1 MDIFEGQG
9 IILAPTVTV
18 RYEAKT
24 SSGLFNIILST
35 LVAYHQYSVN
45 IYLITE
51 QMNKKK
57 YKWCATSVINSHV
70 NKV

>member
-18 RYEAKT
+18 RKQIVRYEGKT

-35 LVAYHQYSVN
+35 LLAYHQYSVN

-51 QMNKKK
+51 QMNKK
-57 YKWCATSVINSHV
+57 I
-70 NKV
+70 